1 MSALVVSVSLY
12 EPEHIALHC
21 LENMCS
27 KSSIGTVEGYFIVF
41 IRNTT
46 ASFKIVVHVGSK
58 SVRLILFV
66 FSFRKRLQRGISLSL
81 LYRFSE

>member
-1 MSALVVSVSLY
+1 MSARVVSVSLY
-12 EPEHIALHC
+12 EAEHIALHC

-27 KSSIGTVEGYFIVF
+27 KSSIGTVEGYFIVL

-46 ASFKIVVHVGSK
+46 AVVGSK
-58 SVRLILFV
+58 SVHLILSV
-66 FSFRKRLQRGISLSL
+66 FSLRKRLQCGISLSL